1 MWPQRK
7 EALRKQESM
16 GHFIDCVK
24 TRKPT
29 INPIE
34 SAING
39 DVICHLSD
47 LAVRTGRE
55 IKWDPKAEKIV
66 GDNEA
71 QLFLSKTP
79 RAPWKIEA

>member
-1 MWPQRK
+1 
-7 EALRKQESM
+7 
-16 GHFIDCVK
+16 
-24 TRKPT
+24 
-29 INPIE
+29 
-34 SAING
+34 
-39 DVICHLSD
+39 

-71 QLFLSKTP
+71 QLLLSKTP